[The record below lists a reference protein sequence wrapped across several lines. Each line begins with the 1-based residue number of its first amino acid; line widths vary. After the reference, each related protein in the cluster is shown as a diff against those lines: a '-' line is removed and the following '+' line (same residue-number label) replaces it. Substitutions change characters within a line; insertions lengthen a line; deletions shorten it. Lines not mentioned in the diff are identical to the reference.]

1 VAGSYYLV
9 ARVDSDGVV
18 PETNE
23 GTNTR
28 TAVVAVG
35 ADLSVSALTGPASGG
50 AGLTVV
56 VNDTTKNLGA
66 GAAATSLTQFFL
78 STNTVFDGTDLLLGS
93 RVAPALAAGGTSTMA
108 TSLVIPGGTAS
119 GNYYVVARADGE
131 GVVPETNEANN
142 TRALNV
148 AVGPDLAVT
157 ALSAP
162 AKAGPG
168 ATIEVT
174 ESTKNQG
181 GGAAGPTATQFFLSV
196 NGSLEASDVLLGSRA
211 IPALEPGATSGAPTS
226 LTLPPN
232 TPAGA
237 YYILARADGE
247 GMVPE
252 TNETN
257 NTTRR
262 ALVAVGADLAVV
274 TLTAPASAG
283 VGATITVGDT
293 TTNQGGGSAG
303 PTVTRFYLSR
313 NTTWDAS
320 DVSLGS
326 RGVPSLAPDASSVG
340 STPLLIPADTVG
352 GSYYM
357 LARADDASAV
367 AETNEANNTRSVAVL
382 VGPDLVVATLAGP
395 ATAAAGG
402 TIAVG
407 DTTRNQGASGSP
419 ATRTAFYLS
428 ANAAFD
434 AADVFLGS
442 RDVPELAAG
451 AASSVSTALTL
462 PADTPSGTYYVLAR
476 ADDAASVAET
486 SETNN
491 TRAAATAVGPDLV
504 VALLSVPAT
513 AKAGSSISVNDT
525 TKNSG
530 GGTAGVSQTRFYLS
544 INGVLDDTDLLLGS
558 RTVPSLAPGA
568 TSATLTSLVLPSG
581 IAPRLYYVLA
591 KADGDEGLDEVN
603 EANNLRVASV
613 TVTAP

>member
-1 VAGSYYLV
+1 
-9 ARVDSDGVV
+9 
-18 PETNE
+18 
-23 GTNTR
+23 
-28 TAVVAVG
+28 
-35 ADLSVSALTGPASGG
+35 
-50 AGLTVV
+50 
-56 VNDTTKNLGA
+56 
-66 GAAATSLTQFFL
+66 
-78 STNTVFDGTDLLLGS
+78 
-93 RVAPALAAGGTSTMA
+93 
-108 TSLVIPGGTAS
+108 
-119 GNYYVVARADGE
+119 
-131 GVVPETNEANN
+131 
-142 TRALNV
+142 
-148 AVGPDLAVT
+148 
-157 ALSAP
+157 
-162 AKAGPG
+162 
-168 ATIEVT
+168 
-174 ESTKNQG
+174 
-181 GGAAGPTATQFFLSV
+181 
-196 NGSLEASDVLLGSRA
+196 
-211 IPALEPGATSGAPTS
+211 
-226 LTLPPN
+226 
-232 TPAGA
+232 
-237 YYILARADGE
+237 
-247 GMVPE
+247 
-252 TNETN
+252 
-257 NTTRR
+257 
-262 ALVAVGADLAVV
+262 
-274 TLTAPASAG
+274 
-283 VGATITVGDT
+283 
-293 TTNQGGGSAG
+293 
-303 PTVTRFYLSR
+303 
-313 NTTWDAS
+313 
-320 DVSLGS
+320 
-326 RGVPSLAPDASSVG
+326 VPSLAPDASSVG